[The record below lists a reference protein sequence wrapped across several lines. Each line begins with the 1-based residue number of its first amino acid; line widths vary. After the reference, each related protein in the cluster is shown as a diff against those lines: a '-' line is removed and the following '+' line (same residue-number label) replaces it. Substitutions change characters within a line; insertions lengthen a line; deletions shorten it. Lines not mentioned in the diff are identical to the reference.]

1 MNRWGTFKNL
11 PKWFRRH
18 EEVVDRSPRMERNTD
33 KSARVA
39 GEPTSKGVLTRGQM
53 ARALREGALGEARS
67 GGTSGGL
74 MATTISRA
82 DGCKYINNKD
92 LRIVGGSVTLV
103 MLMAAMITVA
113 PTEGIPS
120 NSANPTS
127 SAPKVAGSISGN
139 TGPSVGSTEPS
150 QSLIRDTNQ
159 EQQKKMI
166 SKLTKVTAAIA
177 VGASVTVAGAQT
189 HVLSAPHAGAG
200 VSIPHSDVQNAP
212 IATGQ
217 MTIEFW
223 LRCASANGGRILSK
237 RGCSFDGYTVFL
249 RPNPAGATIGVAFGT
264 GQNNLEWDG
273 GNIPANEW
281 HHVAL
286 VWNRGLG
293 SLRLVIDGATVNSTT
308 VTSSQVPGIANNP
321 LQFGEQCGWGF
332 EGAMDN
338 IRIWS
343 IARSDAD
350 IAADRFR
357 QFTLSEAVERP
368 SLVGSWSFEHGSEV
382 VDARGLN
389 ENGYLFG
396 GGEIAEENLPGMP
409 TPCVGDIYL
418 DGIINGG
425 DLGVLLAYW
434 GLTTSADV
442 SRACDLNVDGV
453 VNGSDLGILL
463 AYWGPCS
470 N

>member
-1 MNRWGTFKNL
+1 MIEHRGTIRNL
-11 PKWFRRH
+11 AKWFRLCERL
-18 EEVVDRSPRMERNTD
+18 VDRSPRMERNTD
-33 KSARVA
+33 TGAMVA
-39 GEPTSKGVLTRGQM
+39 GGPTSTGVLTRGQM
-53 ARALREGALGEARS
+53 ARALREGSLGETRS
-67 GGTSGGL
+67 GGTGGGV
-74 MATTISRA
+74 MVTAISRV
-82 DGCKYINNKD
+82 GVRKYINNKG
-92 LRIVGGSVTLV
+92 LRTSCGCVTLA
-103 MLMAAMITVA
+103 MLMAAAITVA
-113 PTEGIPS
+113 PTEGIPR
-120 NSANPTS
+120 NSLNPTS
-127 SAPKVAGSISGN
+127 SASKVDGSISGS
-139 TGPSVGSTEPS
+139 TGPS
-150 QSLIRDTNQ
+150 QSFIRDTNQ

-166 SKLTKVTAAIA
+166 RNLTKVTAAIV

-189 HVLSAPHAGAG
+189 QVFSAPRAGAG

-223 LRCASANGGRILSK
+223 VRCTSAGGASANGGRVLSK
-237 RGCSFDGYTVFL
+237 RGCSFEGYTVSL
-249 RPNPAGATIGVAFGT
+249 RPIPAGATIVIGFGT
-264 GQNNLEWDG
+264 GQTYFDWHL

-308 VTSSQVPGIANNP
+308 VTNSQVPGIASNP

-350 IAADRFR
+350 IAVDRFR
-357 QFTLSEAVERP
+357 QFALSEAVERP
-368 SLVGSWSFEHGSEV
+368 SLVGSWSFEHGPEV

-389 ENGYLFG
+389 ENGSFFG

-409 TPCVGDIYL
+409 APCIGDIYL
-418 DGIINGG
+418 DGFVNGA
-425 DLGVLLAYW
+425 DLGALLAYW
-434 GLTTSADV
+434 GPTTNAAASI
-442 SRACDLNVDGV
+442 ACDLNVDGV

-463 AYWGPCS
+463 GYWGLCS